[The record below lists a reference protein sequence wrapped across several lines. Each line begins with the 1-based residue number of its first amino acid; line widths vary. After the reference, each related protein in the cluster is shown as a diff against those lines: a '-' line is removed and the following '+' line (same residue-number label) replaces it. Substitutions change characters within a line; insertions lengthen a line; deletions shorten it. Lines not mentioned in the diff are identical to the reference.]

1 MQAARESRRAARE
14 SRQAAAFDHI
24 GAQYDEAFPH
34 KDGQLLTG
42 EWLLDRLPSG
52 SAVLDL
58 GCGTGLPTAAQL
70 AGAGHRVTGVDYSAE
85 MVRLARENVP
95 RGVFRQGD
103 LCDADGEYDAVLAFF
118 VLLMFPL
125 DEIPGALA
133 RMHRL
138 VRPGGLFCLSMVEA
152 DLDDHPLAF
161 LGQEVRVSALLRD
174 DLRDQVE
181 AAGFAVEEERV
192 LSYAPA
198 STQAVPEVQLFLA
211 CRRP

>member
-1 MQAARESRRAARE
+1 MQAARE

-24 GAQYDEAFPH
+24 GDRYDEAFPH
-34 KDGQLLTG
+34 KDGQISAG
-42 EWLLDRLPSG
+42 EWLLDRLPPE

-85 MVRLARENVP
+85 MVRLARRNVP
-95 RGVFRQGD
+95 QGVFLQGD
-103 LCDADGEYDAVLAFF
+103 LYEAEGRYDAVVAFF

-125 DEIPGALA
+125 DEFPGALS

-174 DLRDQVE
+174 DLRAEVE
-181 AAGFAVEEERV
+181 AAGFAIEEEQV

-198 STQAVPEVQLFLA
+198 STQAVPEVQLFLS

>member
-1 MQAARESRRAARE
+1 MQSTRE

-24 GAQYDEAFPH
+24 GARYDEAFPH
-34 KDGQLLTG
+34 KEGQILAG
-42 EWLLDRLPSG
+42 EWLLARLAPG

-95 RGVFRQGD
+95 RGEFRQID
-103 LCDADGEYDAVLAFF
+103 LCDVEGEYDAVIAFF
-118 VLLMFPL
+118 LLLMYPLEEFPA
-125 DEIPGALA
+125 ALA

-161 LGQEVRVSALLRD
+161 LGEEVRVSALLRD
-174 DLRDQVE
+174 ELRDEVT
-181 AAGFAVEEERV
+181 AAGFAIEEEQV

-198 STQAVPEVQLFLA
+198 STQAVPEVQLFLS